1 MLRAGHDSHQGRSP
15 VMTSGDDTQ
24 APKVGSHASVNGLH
38 MYYEVHGTGKPLVL
52 LHGGVGAIE
61 MFGEVLGMLAEGRQV
76 VAADLQAHGRTADV
90 ERPLSLESMA
100 DDVAALI
107 EHLGFERADV
117 MGYSLGGG
125 VALQSAIRHPEV
137 VRKLV
142 LVSTPFRREG
152 WYPEV
157 LEGMAQMGPE
167 AAEPMK
173 ATPMYQLYAGVAP
186 RPEEWPVLLTKL
198 GRLLAQDYDYSEEV
212 AAIEAPT
219 MIVVGDADSVRTAH
233 AVRFFE
239 LLGGGKADAGW
250 DGSGMSNA
258 RLAILPATTHYEIF
272 SSPTLASTVTP
283 FLDAP
288 MPEDNH
294 LVTDDPADAGGG
306 TRSSSEPASDL
317 PSELAKP
324 ARRAL
329 TGAGYV
335 R

>member
-1 MLRAGHDSHQGRSP
+1 
-15 VMTSGDDTQ
+15 MTSGDDAQ
-24 APKVGSHASVNGLH
+24 APKVGSHASVNGLQ

-233 AVRFFE
+233 AVEFFE
-239 LLGGGKADAGW
+239 LLGGGKADTGW
-250 DGSGMSNA
+250 DGLGRPNA
-258 RLAILPATTHYEIF
+258 RLAVLPATTHYDIF
-272 SSPTLASTVTP
+272 SPGLASAVTP
-283 FLDAP
+283 SLDSP
-288 MPEDNH
+288 MP
-294 LVTDDPADAGGG
+294 DDQ
-306 TRSSSEPASDL
+306 
-317 PSELAKP
+317 
-324 ARRAL
+324 
-329 TGAGYV
+329 
-335 R
+335 

>member
-1 MLRAGHDSHQGRSP
+1 
-15 VMTSGDDTQ
+15 MTSGDDAQ
-24 APKVGSHASVNGLH
+24 APKVGSHASVNGLQ

-186 RPEEWPVLLTKL
+186 RPEEWPVMLTKL

-233 AVRFFE
+233 AVEFFE

-250 DGSGMSNA
+250 DGLGRPNA
-258 RLAILPATTHYEIF
+258 RLAVLPATTHYDIF
-272 SSPTLASTVTP
+272 SSPGLASAVTP
-283 FLDAP
+283 FLDSP
-288 MPEDNH
+288 MP
-294 LVTDDPADAGGG
+294 DDQ
-306 TRSSSEPASDL
+306 
-317 PSELAKP
+317 
-324 ARRAL
+324 
-329 TGAGYV
+329 
-335 R
+335 

>member
-1 MLRAGHDSHQGRSP
+1 
-15 VMTSGDDTQ
+15 MTSGDDAQ
-24 APKVGSHASVNGLH
+24 APKVGSHASVNGLQ

-186 RPEEWPVLLTKL
+186 RPEEWPVMLTKL

-233 AVRFFE
+233 AVEFFE

-250 DGSGMSNA
+250 DGSGRPNA
-258 RLAILPATTHYEIF
+258 RLAVLPATTHYDIF
-272 SSPTLASTVTP
+272 TSPVLASAVTP
-283 FLDAP
+283 FLDSP
-288 MPEDNH
+288 MPEDQ
-294 LVTDDPADAGGG
+294 
-306 TRSSSEPASDL
+306 
-317 PSELAKP
+317 
-324 ARRAL
+324 
-329 TGAGYV
+329 
-335 R
+335 

>member
-1 MLRAGHDSHQGRSP
+1 
-15 VMTSGDDTQ
+15 MTSGDDAQ
-24 APKVGSHASVNGLH
+24 APKVGSHASVNGLQ

-233 AVRFFE
+233 AVEFFE
-239 LLGGGKADAGW
+239 LLGGGKADTGW
-250 DGSGMSNA
+250 DGLGRPNA
-258 RLAILPATTHYEIF
+258 RLAVLPATTHYDIF
-272 SSPTLASTVTP
+272 SSPGLASAVTP
-283 FLDAP
+283 SLDSP
-288 MPEDNH
+288 MP
-294 LVTDDPADAGGG
+294 DDQ
-306 TRSSSEPASDL
+306 
-317 PSELAKP
+317 
-324 ARRAL
+324 
-329 TGAGYV
+329 
-335 R
+335 